1 MWKRY
6 EGGGVT
12 MIRQTKVKMIVAENI
27 VELEAKINEW
37 LSQQNEIIAK

>member
-1 MWKRY
+1 
-6 EGGGVT
+6 